1 MAIIKDFFKID
12 KKPRKGLI
20 AVEWVVIGYM
30 LLTTLVILFTFTKM
44 ANPEEMLW
52 GRFRVLMTI
61 AALWGVYRMVPC
73 GFTMFC
79 RIALHMCLLSW
90 WYPDTYEINRIF
102 PNLDHIFASWEQQ
115 LFGFQPALLFC
126 EALPGKVFSEL
137 MLLGYSSYYP
147 LIAIV
152 SLFYLFCRTQ
162 EFERATFIII
172 ASFFI
177 YYLIFDFL
185 PVTGP
190 QYYYL
195 AAGMDQIAKGV
206 FPDLGHY
213 FASHQECLPVPG
225 WSDGFFH
232 HAVEAAHQAG
242 ERPTAAFPSSHVGIT
257 TILTIIAWQTRNK
270 PLIILSVVLLTLMCF
285 ATVYVRAHYAIDV
298 FAGWISAAVI
308 YAVLYFLAKK
318 VCSIRK

>member
-1 MAIIKDFFKID
+1 MKYFFKIE
-12 KKPRKGLI
+12 KNPRKGLI
-20 AVEWVVIGYM
+20 AVEWIVIGYM

-44 ANPEEMLW
+44 DNAEEMLW
-52 GRFRVLMTI
+52 GRFRVLMSI

-79 RIALHMCLLSW
+79 RIALHLFLLSW
-90 WYPDTYEINRIF
+90 WYPDTYDINRIF
-102 PNLDHIFASWEQQ
+102 PNLDHLFASWEQQ

-126 EALPGKVFSEL
+126 EAMPSKWFSEL
-137 MLLGYSSYYP
+137 MMMSYSSYYP
-147 LIAIV
+147 LIAV
-152 SLFYLFCRTQ
+152 VTLFYLFCRQQ

-172 ASFFI
+172 GAFFI

-206 FPDLGHY
+206 FPDVGHY
-213 FASHQECLPVPG
+213 FATHQECLPIPG
-225 WSDGFFH
+225 FSDGFFH
-232 HAVEAAHQAG
+232 HAVEAAHESG

-257 TILTIIAWQTRNK
+257 TILMLLAWRTRCK
-270 PLIILSVVLLTLMCF
+270 PLFWGMMPFYVLMCF
-285 ATVYVRAHYAIDV
+285 ATVYIQAHYVIDV
-298 FAGWISAAVI
+298 IGGWISAIVF
-308 YAVLYFLAKK
+308 YTVLLFLSKK
-318 VCSIRK
+318 FV

>member
-1 MAIIKDFFKID
+1 MKHFFKIE
-12 KKPRKGLI
+12 KNPRKGLI
-20 AVEWVVIGYM
+20 AVEWIVIGYM

-44 ANPEEMLW
+44 DNAEEMLW
-52 GRFRVLMTI
+52 GRFRVLMSI

-79 RIALHMCLLSW
+79 RIALHLFLLSW
-90 WYPDTYEINRIF
+90 WYPDTYDINRIF
-102 PNLDHIFASWEQQ
+102 PNLDHLFASWEQQ

-126 EALPGKVFSEL
+126 EAMPSKWFSEL
-137 MLLGYSSYYP
+137 MMMSYSSYYP
-147 LIAIV
+147 LIAVIT
-152 SLFYLFCRTQ
+152 LFYLFCRQQ

-172 ASFFI
+172 GAFFI

-206 FPDLGHY
+206 FPDVGHY
-213 FASHQECLPVPG
+213 FATHQECLPIPG
-225 WSDGFFH
+225 FSDGFFH
-232 HAVEAAHQAG
+232 HAVEAAHESG

-257 TILTIIAWQTRNK
+257 TILTLLAWHTRNK
-270 PLIILSVVLLTLMCF
+270 ALIILSLVLLTLTCF
-285 ATVYVRAHYAIDV
+285 ATVYLRAHYAVDV

-308 YAVLYFLAKK
+308 YGVLYFLAKK
-318 VCSIRK
+318 ICSIRK

>member
-1 MAIIKDFFKID
+1 MKYFFKIE
-12 KKPRKGLI
+12 KNPRKGLI
-20 AVEWVVIGYM
+20 AVEWIVIGYM

-44 ANPEEMLW
+44 DNADEMLC
-52 GRFRVLMTI
+52 GRFRVLMSI

-79 RIALHMCLLSW
+79 RIALHLFLLSW
-90 WYPDTYEINRIF
+90 WYPDTYDINRIF
-102 PNLDHIFASWEQQ
+102 PNLDHLFASWEQQ

-126 EALPGKVFSEL
+126 EAMPSKWFSEL
-137 MLLGYSSYYP
+137 MMMSYSSYYP
-147 LIAIV
+147 LIAVIT
-152 SLFYLFCRTQ
+152 LFYLFCRQQ

-172 ASFFI
+172 GAFFI

-206 FPDLGHY
+206 FPDVGHY
-213 FASHQECLPVPG
+213 FATHQECLPIPG
-225 WSDGFFH
+225 FSDGFFH
-232 HAVEAAHQAG
+232 HAVEAAHESG

-257 TILTIIAWQTRNK
+257 TILT
-270 PLIILSVVLLTLMCF
+270 LL
-285 ATVYVRAHYAIDV
+285 A
-298 FAGWISAAVI
+298 
-308 YAVLYFLAKK
+308 
-318 VCSIRK
+318 